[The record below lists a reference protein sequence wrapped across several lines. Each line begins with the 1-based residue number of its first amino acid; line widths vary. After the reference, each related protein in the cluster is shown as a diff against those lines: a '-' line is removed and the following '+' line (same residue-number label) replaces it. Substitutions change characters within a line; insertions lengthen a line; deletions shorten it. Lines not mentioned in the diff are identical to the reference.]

1 MRYRMERFVLL
12 PFSVGCISESSVAIG
27 HQQQNHK
34 SSCPEPILTPTRSQ
48 KEGKEEE
55 EDDEKSLEGEMKSPL
70 GLMALPKFQR
80 LFKNFKNFSQL
91 FVDKDEMEEEEEDE
105 MGMEIGLPTD
115 VKHVTH
121 IGMDG
126 GAATSILNS
135 TRTNWDYHLNLKSP
149 NHDLL
154 TKFPSNFP
162 LSPFANMASHSPNN
176 TPMASSF

>member
-1 MRYRMERFVLL
+1 MERFVLL

-27 HQQQNHK
+27 HQQHHHK
-34 SSCPEPILTPTRSQ
+34 SSSPHQPNLTPTRNHE
-48 KEGKEEE
+48 EGKEEE
-55 EDDEKSLEGEMKSPL
+55 EDDQKSFEGENLKSPL

-80 LFKNFKNFSQL
+80 LVKNIKNLSQL
-91 FVDKDEMEEEEEDE
+91 FVDKDEMDEEEEEE

-121 IGMDG
+121 IGIDG
-126 GAATSILNS
+126 DAATSILNS

-154 TKFPSNFP
+154 TQFSSNF
-162 LSPFANMASHSPNN
+162 PFANMATHSPNN
-176 TPMASSF
+176 TPMATSS